1 MSHLH
6 PVQVA
11 LGNSVSALRAFEQDF
26 RAQIAQR
33 VQHDD
38 FNAMRD
44 NIDLGLKIQAAH
56 AEVERI
62 HADISLLL
70 EKSGPIFVQRFVE
83 ASEPAP
89 VTTTPVDNEP
99 VSVPAVKEKSE
110 AEAQIDLFE
119 GQTSREKHTRGS
131 FKRMKVTFGDGKVIE
146 EPTSAM
152 TFAKSIQKMGFMN
165 VKKLGL
171 KANKTDLVSTSAYE
185 KCVQE
190 KIGRHYI
197 VTHLNAN
204 KKKDYLEEAAKQ
216 LGLQIQVEVW

>member
-1 MSHLH
+1 MSH

-11 LGNSVSALRAFEQDF
+11 LCNSVSALHAFEQDF
-26 RAQIAQR
+26 RAHIAQR
-33 VQHDD
+33 AQHAD

-44 NIDLGLKIQAAH
+44 SIDLGLKIQAAH

-70 EKSGPIFVQRFVE
+70 EKSGPIFVQRFAEV
-83 ASEPAP
+83 SESAP
-89 VTTTPVDNEP
+89 VATAMDANEP

-131 FKRMKVTFGDGKVIE
+131 FKRMKVIFDDGKVIE
-146 EPTSAM
+146 ESTSAM
-152 TFAKSIQKMGFMN
+152 TFAKSLQKMGLEN

-171 KANKTDLVSTSAYE
+171 KAINTDLVSRSASE
-185 KCVQE
+185 KCAQE
-190 KIGRHYI
+190 KIGRNYI
-197 VTHLNAN
+197 VTHLNAD
-204 KKKDYLEEAAKQ
+204 KKKDLLEEAAKQ
-216 LGLQIQVEVW
+216 LGLKIQVKIW